1 MSLECFDPTRAEPI
15 KSGQGNIMNLTKKI
29 LIIVAFCIILS
40 VGAVI
45 IIAKI
50 FDKTEEQ
57 LLQKCRIE
65 SLIGSKVMET
75 FMELMIHTNQVTV
88 DQLMDTKYE
97 WIEGTNPKKF
107 RTPYDQIFDNTIQKC
122 EDEFLN
128 DEDVIF
134 SILIDRNGYVPTHN
148 SKYSKPLQ
156 ASSEENLYY
165 SRSKRNFA
173 DKPEI
178 QEILKYRG
186 DGTVKYLY
194 TRDTG
199 EMMWDIGAPLQLRG
213 RHWGAFLVGIS
224 LHRVDIIKNQM
235 IIITVTIMIIIMS
248 FTLLM
253 ILAVIPQKYLVAA
266 SSAAPDQAGAPG
278 GQQDPTGKG

>member
-1 MSLECFDPTRAEPI
+1 MSPVCPDHSRTGPVN
-15 KSGQGNIMNLTKKI
+15 SGPGYVMNLTKKI
-29 LIIVAFCIILS
+29 MIIVAFCLILS

-65 SLIGSKVMET
+65 SLIGAKVMNT
-75 FMELMIHTNQVTV
+75 FMELMIHTNQLTL
-88 DQLMDTKYE
+88 DQLMDTNYV
-97 WIEGTNPKKF
+97 WIEGTSPKKY
-107 RTPYDQIFDNTIQKC
+107 RTQYDRIFDDTIQKV

-148 SKYSKPLQ
+148 SKYSRPQ
-156 ASSEENLYY
+156 SASKQENLYY

-178 QEILKYRG
+178 KEVLKYRG
-186 DGTVKYLY
+186 NGTVKYLY

-199 EMMWDIGAPLQLRG
+199 EMMWNIGAPVPLRD

-235 IIITVTIMIIIMS
+235 IIITVTIMIIILS

-253 ILAVIPQKYLVAA
+253 ILAVIPQKYLVPSPAA
-266 SSAAPDQAGAPG
+266 TGQAAGEPQTPPKEG
-278 GQQDPTGKG
+278 

>member
-1 MSLECFDPTRAEPI
+1 MDL
-15 KSGQGNIMNLTKKI
+15 KKKI
-29 LIIVAFCIILS
+29 FIIVAFCLILS
-40 VGAVI
+40 VGAVVI
-45 IIAKI
+45 ITRI

-57 LLQKCRIE
+57 LLRKCQIE
-65 SLIGSKVMET
+65 TLIGAKVMST
-75 FMELMIHTNQVTV
+75 FMELMLHTNQLTF
-88 DQLMDTKYE
+88 DQLMDTNYK
-97 WIEGTNPKKF
+97 WIEGTEPKKY
-107 RTPYDQIFDNTIQKC
+107 TTAYDKVFDQTIQKV

-148 SKYSKPLQ
+148 SKYSKPPTRDKM
-156 ASSEENLYY
+156 ENLYY

-178 QEILKYRG
+178 SEVLKYRG
-186 DGTVKYLY
+186 AGTIKYLY

-199 EMMWDIGAPLQLRG
+199 EVMWDIGTPVNIRDK
-213 RHWGAFLVGIS
+213 HWGAFLVGIS

-235 IIITVTIMIIIMS
+235 IIITVTIMIIILS

-253 ILAVIPQKYLVAA
+253 ILAVIPQKYLVPVAG
-266 SSAAPDQAGAPG
+266 SPNQSAAPDGTQKPSPDA
-278 GQQDPTGKG
+278 

>member
-1 MSLECFDPTRAEPI
+1 
-15 KSGQGNIMNLTKKI
+15 MNLTKKI
-29 LIIVAFCIILS
+29 LVIVAFCLVLS
-40 VGAVI
+40 VGAVV
-45 IIAKI
+45 IIARI

-65 SLIGSKVMET
+65 ALIGAKVVNT
-75 FMELMIHTNQVTV
+75 FMEMMLNANQLTI
-88 DQLMDTKYE
+88 DQIMDTNYAL
-97 WIEGTNPKKF
+97 IEGTSPKKY
-107 RTPYDQIFDNTIQKC
+107 RTQYDQLFDTTIQKF

-148 SKYSKPLQ
+148 SKFSKPPS
-156 ASSEENLYY
+156 ADRRENLYY

-178 QEILKYRG
+178 KEVLKYRG
-186 DGTVKYLY
+186 TATVKYLY

-199 EMMWDIGAPLQLRG
+199 EMMWNIGTPVSLRE

-235 IIITVTIMIIIMS
+235 IIITVTIMIIILS

-253 ILAVIPQKYLVAA
+253 ILAVIPQKYLVPP
-266 SSAAPDQAGAPG
+266 AAPNQPEAPG
-278 GQQDPTGKG
+278 ESPGPPREG

>member
-1 MSLECFDPTRAEPI
+1 MPSVSYDQFHAEPI
-15 KSGQGNIMNLTKKI
+15 NSEPGYIMNLTKKI
-29 LIIVAFCIILS
+29 IVIVIFCLVLS

-45 IIAKI
+45 IITKI

-65 SLIGSKVMET
+65 SLIGSKVMST
-75 FMELMIHTNQVTV
+75 FMELMLHTNQLTM
-88 DQLMDTKYE
+88 DQLMDTDYV
-97 WIEGTNPKKF
+97 WIEGSSPKKF
-107 RTPYDQIFDNTIQKC
+107 RTRYDQIFDATIQKF

-128 DEDVIF
+128 DDDVIF

-148 SKYSKPLQ
+148 SKYSRPQLADKR
-156 ASSEENLYY
+156 ENLYY

-178 QEILKYRG
+178 KDILKYRG

-199 EMMWDIGAPLQLRG
+199 EMMWNIGAPVQLRDK
-213 RHWGAFLVGIS
+213 HWGAFLVGIS

-235 IIITVTIMIIIMS
+235 IIITVTIMIIILS

-253 ILAVIPQKYLVAA
+253 ILAVIPQKYLVPVPAA
-266 SSAAPDQAGAPG
+266 AEQAAAPGE
-278 GQQDPTGKG
+278 QQPPSREG

>member
-1 MSLECFDPTRAEPI
+1 
-15 KSGQGNIMNLTKKI
+15 MNLTKKI
-29 LIIVAFCIILS
+29 IVIVIFCLILS

-65 SLIGSKVMET
+65 SLIGAKVMNT
-75 FMELMIHTNQVTV
+75 FMELMIHTNQLTV
-88 DQLMDTKYE
+88 DQLMDENYE
-97 WIEGTNPKKF
+97 LIEGTSPKKYQT
-107 RTPYDQIFDNTIQKC
+107 RYDKIYDATIQKF

-148 SKYSKPLQ
+148 SKYSRPQ
-156 ASSEENLYY
+156 SANQQENLFY

-173 DKPEI
+173 DKLEI
-178 QEILKYRG
+178 KEILKYRG
-186 DGTVKYLY
+186 SGTVKYLY

-199 EMMWDIGAPLQLRG
+199 EMMWNIGAPVQLRD

-235 IIITVTIMIIIMS
+235 IIITVTIMIIILS

-253 ILAVIPQKYLVAA
+253 ILAVIPQKYLVPSPATK
-266 SSAAPDQAGAPG
+266 DQAAA
-278 GQQDPTGKG
+278 TGDTQNPPREG

>member
-1 MSLECFDPTRAEPI
+1 MDL
-15 KSGQGNIMNLTKKI
+15 KKKI
-29 LIIVAFCIILS
+29 IIIVAFCLILS
-40 VGAVI
+40 VGSVVI
-45 IIAKI
+45 ITRI

-57 LLQKCRIE
+57 LLQKCQIE
-65 SLIGSKVMET
+65 TLIGAKVMST
-75 FMELMIHTNQVTV
+75 FMELMLHTNRLTL
-88 DQLMDTKYE
+88 DQLMDADYKV
-97 WIEGTNPKKF
+97 IEGTDPKKF
-107 RTPYDQIFDNTIQKC
+107 TTKYDKVFDETIQKV

-148 SKYSKPLQ
+148 SKYSKPPLKDRT
-156 ASSEENLYY
+156 ENLYY

-178 QEILKYRG
+178 KEVLIYRG
-186 DGTVKYLY
+186 AGTIKYLY

-199 EMMWDIGAPLQLRG
+199 EVMWDIGTSVNVRD
-213 RHWGAFLVGIS
+213 RHWGAFLIGIS

-235 IIITVTIMIIIMS
+235 IIITVTIMIIILS

-253 ILAVIPQKYLVAA
+253 ILAVIPQKYLAPAVEA
-266 SSAAPDQAGAPG
+266 SPPGQDATPDGSQKPSRDA
-278 GQQDPTGKG
+278 